1 MRPSL
6 LRRAAPALFL
16 GAMLVLPGLAAP
28 AKAQSR
34 SLHPEAGAMCRAECA
49 QTSGARTN
57 AAQACAI
64 RCAATVAYL
73 TQQSGRATAEASGR
87 GRQPGAGPAHA
98 TPAALR
104 TSHPQALR
112 PQSVAHRRVQ
122 APIIQAPNIQA
133 PAAPAPRPL
142 PAATRPATGHG
153 VIYGARTPS
162 AAFGLVVGERDR
174 MAAHRVA
181 ERTCSS
187 AGPGCRI
194 LAEFTAACG
203 AAAHGVK
210 RSQWAMFMTSNPDSY
225 VVTSLSAGS
234 GPTQAV
240 AERDAIAECR
250 SRDPLATCRITASAC
265 GRG

>member
-1 MRPSL
+1 MRPSLFRPSL

-16 GAMLVLPGLAAP
+16 GAMLVLPALARP
-28 AKAQSR
+28 AEAQSR
-34 SLHPEAGAMCRAECA
+34 GLHPEAGAMCRAECV
-49 QTSGARTN
+49 QTAASRSGGSQSGSAR
-57 AAQACAI
+57 AHAVQACAI

-73 TQQSGRATAEASGR
+73 AQQDGG
-87 GRQPGAGPAHA
+87 A
-98 TPAALR
+98 TPTALR
-104 TSHPQALR
+104 SSRPQAVR
-112 PQSVAHRRVQ
+112 PLPVAHR
-122 APIIQAPNIQA
+122 AAQA
-133 PAAPAPRPL
+133 PAARVQATPAPRPL

-174 MAAHRVA
+174 MAAHRIA
-181 ERTCSS
+181 ERSCSS

-240 AERDAIAECR
+240 AEREAIADCR

>member
-6 LRRAAPALFL
+6 FHRAAHALIIAL
-16 GAMLVLPGLAAP
+16 MALPISTRSSL
-28 AKAQSR
+28 AQSR
-34 SLHPEAGAMCRAECA
+34 ALHPEAGAMCRAECA
-49 QTSGARTN
+49 QAAGSRAN

-73 TQQSGRATAEASGR
+73 TQQSGGGTAEAHGR
-87 GRQPGAGPAHA
+87 GRPPGP
-98 TPAALR
+98 TPASLPASR
-104 TSHPQALR
+104 PQAPR
-112 PQSVAHRRVQ
+112 PIPVAQRL
-122 APIIQAPNIQA
+122 
-133 PAAPAPRPL
+133 PAAPAAAPL
-142 PAATRPATGHG
+142 QAASHG

-162 AAFGLVVGERDR
+162 AAFGMVVGEPDR
-174 MAAHRVA
+174 MAAHRIA

-187 AGPGCRI
+187 AGPNCRI

-210 RSQWAMFMTSNPDSY
+210 RSQWAIFMTSDPNSY

-240 AERDAIAECR
+240 AEREAVAECR

-265 GRG
+265 GGRD